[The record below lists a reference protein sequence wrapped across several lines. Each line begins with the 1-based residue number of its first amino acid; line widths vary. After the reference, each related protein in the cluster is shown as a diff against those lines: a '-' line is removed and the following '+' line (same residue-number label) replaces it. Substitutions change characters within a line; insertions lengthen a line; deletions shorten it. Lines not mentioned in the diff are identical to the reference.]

1 MTRHVPGRRLAG
13 AVGAVIASAML
24 MPAGISHAAASHP
37 QSPRAVAPQAAM
49 VQATP
54 ATGTPHFPATTQ
66 TTEQVRQ
73 LVQCG
78 SNMYAVGTFSVV
90 EQGGKTFTRNNA
102 FSFKATAPFTIT
114 GWNPNVNGTVN
125 TIAFNSGH
133 CADAYLG
140 GNFTRVR
147 GRSAA
152 RIAKVSTA
160 GGGALAASFRHNANK
175 QVETITSYQN
185 HLLVG
190 GFFTTINGSNKVP
203 YMISLSPRTGA
214 NDSFLNLHIS
224 GHYSFPQAAAN
235 PTRVFNQQVSHNF
248 RFDLVEG
255 DFTSVAGKRRH
266 QVFMLNL
273 ASRPKATLTS
283 WTSPRFDGS
292 RGYPPN
298 GYYYNCSKSS
308 PFYVRD
314 GAWSPDDKTVYL
326 ASTGFRP
333 FNATS
338 VPLKGLCDTASAFSA
353 TGSPA
358 AFKWVNYTGCD
369 SLFTVAADNSAAYFA
384 GHERWSEN
392 RDGCDKQG
400 PGAIPA
406 PGMEAVNRSTGHLVL
421 NSQHTAGLYSRGRG
435 LGADDMLITKAGL
448 WIASDNFASTSMCGG
463 VQDLAGICFLPYP
476 H

>member
-1 MTRHVPGRRLAG
+1 MTRHVPGQRLAG
-13 AVGAVIASAML
+13 AVGAVIAIAML
-24 MPAGISHAAASHP
+24 MPAGVSHAAAGHP
-37 QSPRAVAPQAAM
+37 ASPRVVAPQAAM
-49 VQATP
+49 AQPTP
-54 ATGTPHFPATTQ
+54 ATGTPHFPATTSP
-66 TTEQVRQ
+66 TEQVRQ

-78 SNMYAVGTFSVV
+78 STMYAVGTFSVV

-140 GNFTRVR
+140 GNFTKVR
-147 GRSAA
+147 GRSAT

-160 GGGALAASFRHNANK
+160 GAGALAGSFRHNANK
-175 QVETITSYQN
+175 QVETITSYQS
-185 HLLVG
+185 HVLVG

-203 YMISLSPRTGA
+203 YMISLNPRTGV

-224 GHYSFPQAAAN
+224 GHYSFPHAAAN

-255 DFTSVAGKRRH
+255 DFTSVGGKRRH

-273 ASRPKATLTS
+273 ASRPHATVTS

-292 RGYPPN
+292 RGYPPQ
-298 GYYYNCSKSS
+298 GYFYNCSKSA
-308 PFYVRD
+308 PFFVRD

-326 ASTGFRP
+326 ATTGYRP
-333 FNATS
+333 FNANS
-338 VPLKGLCDTASAFSA
+338 VPLQGLCDSASAFSA

-358 AFKWVNYTGCD
+358 KFKWVNYAGCD
-369 SLFTVAADNSAAYFA
+369 SLFAVAADSSAAYFA

-392 RDGCDKQG
+392 PNGCDKQG
-400 PGAIPA
+400 SGAIPA
-406 PGMEAVNRSTGHLVL
+406 PGMEAVNPGTGHLVL
-421 NSQHTAGLYSRGRG
+421 NAQHTAGLYSRGRG

-448 WIASDNFASTSMCGG
+448 WIASDNFGSTSMCGG
-463 VQDLAGICFLPYP
+463 VSDLAGICFLPYP